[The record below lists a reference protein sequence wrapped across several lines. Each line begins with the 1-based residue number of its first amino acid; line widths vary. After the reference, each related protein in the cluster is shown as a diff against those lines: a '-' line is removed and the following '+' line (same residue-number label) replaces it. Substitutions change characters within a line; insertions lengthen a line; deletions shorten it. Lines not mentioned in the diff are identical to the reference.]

1 MATTVITTAT
11 TATTTVTATTMVT
24 MVTVTEPPT
33 QMQLALPT
41 EMGTISS

>member
-1 MATTVITTAT
+1 MATTVIT

-41 EMGTISS
+41 ETGTISS